1 MAAWTK
7 SDFDASYSFRVER
20 HMGGHPNTRPEVR
33 INYHEYFMRP
43 IMVAR
48 WKGILPI
55 ITPAI
60 DASDRVLIVGAGFG
74 WGVKAL
80 RNRIGCSA
88 IGTDTSVYI
97 QAEKDS
103 DDSVEIGAAARAK
116 ELVLNEDMSTQESR
130 QAIGAALG
138 GAPTWICTE
147 DMVTDGMTD
156 AEILTMVT
164 LFDQSTAKK
173 FWIYTPSGFRTAQDL
188 ATLTGHRVIT
198 TGTFE
203 LVAP

>member
-1 MAAWTK
+1 
-7 SDFDASYSFRVER
+7 
-20 HMGGHPNTRPEVR
+20 
-33 INYHEYFMRP
+33 
-43 IMVAR
+43 
-48 WKGILPI
+48 LP
-55 ITPAI
+55 
-60 DASDRVLIVGAGFG
+60 GFG

-103 DDSVEIGAAARAK
+103 DDSVEIGAAITAVGLNPTSGRGLEVLNKVSTVGARAK